1 MHNIRTSGRSERL
14 QKMRAVVIPS
24 WKGDAMPASRF
35 GRIRLDVSGSSG
47 STGRFLRPDV
57 EAMILDD
64 EATRVPA
71 MREQDRAVS
80 TYGDDCHFCGE

>member
-35 GRIRLDVSGSSG
+35 GRIRLDV
-47 STGRFLRPDV
+47 RYYIRNIAP
-57 EAMILDD
+57 LDN
-64 EATRVPA
+64 EMLARLLTTAPNR
-71 MREQDRAVS
+71 
-80 TYGDDCHFCGE
+80 T